1 MNKNKSID
9 FVQIKNIF
17 ESISNEYDFMNDLM
31 TLRNHSKWK
40 KEIAEIAIASSPKRI
55 LDIATGT
62 GDIAINLSK
71 INGSKID
78 GVDIS
83 DNMLKV
89 ARKKIK
95 ELKINNI
102 NFKTCEAENL
112 VFEDNHFDIISIGY
126 GVRNFSNLEKGLNES
141 YRVLKKDG
149 KLIILETSVPENPII
164 KFLYK
169 LITRVYIPIIAFIFS
184 GKTKAYLYLLDST
197 DKFPPKNKFVEIL
210 YKTGFEKIET
220 RKKLYGAS
228 TQALTFI
235 PASIIVQSSGPL
247 RTSMPSL
254 SFSFINSSTRG
265 LVSSLILISFFID
278 FSLFWLRNYLFQYLT
293 FSLIIFLF

>member
-31 TLRNHSKWK
+31 TFRNHSKWK

-71 INGSKID
+71 INGSKIE

-83 DNMLKV
+83 DNMLKI

-95 ELKINNI
+95 ELEINNI

-149 KLIILETSVPENPII
+149 KLIILETSIPENPII
-164 KFLYK
+164 KFLHK

-210 YKTGFEKIET
+210 YKTGFEEIET

-228 TQALTFI
+228 TI
-235 PASIIVQSSGPL
+235 YIASK
-247 RTSMPSL
+247 
-254 SFSFINSSTRG
+254 
-265 LVSSLILISFFID
+265 
-278 FSLFWLRNYLFQYLT
+278 
-293 FSLIIFLF
+293 